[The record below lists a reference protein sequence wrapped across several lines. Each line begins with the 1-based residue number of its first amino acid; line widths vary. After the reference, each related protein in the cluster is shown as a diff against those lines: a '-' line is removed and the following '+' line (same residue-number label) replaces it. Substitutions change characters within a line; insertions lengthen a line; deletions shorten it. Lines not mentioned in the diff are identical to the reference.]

1 MARFKY
7 GLFYDFHTSTT
18 IPDVGA
24 NFDVEKFTDEVKS
37 CGVDF
42 LTCHARCNQGNAYY
56 DTSIGMRHPS
66 LKFDMFGDLA
76 KACRRKGIKLS
87 AYMNG
92 SLSDEELIA
101 HREWMTVFV
110 DGTMVRPKNGPWARV
125 ACYNSPY
132 RDHLRDMALE
142 LIRKYDVDGFF
153 FDCLCLFPCVC
164 EHCIKEMKEL
174 GYDYTNEES
183 ARKFSDFSV
192 ARLCRFLNDAI
203 RSEKPDAL
211 IYFNSRPFETIVD
224 MSSHL
229 ECECLTTTWGY
240 DYLYN
245 HAHYLRTVAG
255 PDKSVMNMNG
265 RFHDW
270 GDFGG
275 LRSEV
280 GLEYDLFY
288 GLANGMRPDV
298 GGHMHPRG
306 DIDMPVFDAIRNV
319 YKNIQQYDKWCDNA
333 VNQAEIGIVAGR
345 NSFGSVD
352 FNSATGSAV
361 RMLEEL
367 KYQFDLVTDF
377 VQWDSYKLLIF
388 PDTVEFTE
396 EIAKRVD
403 KFIRNGGKVL
413 ATARSG
419 MPAVNADVPEL
430 KGWPV
435 KYADPLPFNPLYFN
449 PAGDLAKGLPL
460 MPLSVYAGGV
470 TVKPVSDAS
479 VEMRVV
485 KPYSNI
491 GWDGLRANFY
501 TPPQCET
508 EYPFVVTS
516 TNVIYCSCEIFNGY
530 AKFAPHNL
538 RKLLANMI
546 GRLLPEPKLKAPSLP
561 SFARA
566 FVQTS
571 GNDELVHVLAYAPEI
586 RGRSNALEDR
596 GQLVNKEILLRL
608 DGRKVKSVYLAP
620 DKKRLEFSVEGKYCK
635 VTLPFV
641 EGYALAVFE
650 YC

>member
-1 MARFKY
+1 MAKFKY

-24 NFDVEKFTDEVKS
+24 NFDVDKFTDQVKA

-56 DTSIGMRHPS
+56 DTSIGTRHPS

-101 HREWMTVFV
+101 HRDWMTVFV
-110 DGTMVRPKNGPWARV
+110 DGSTVRPKNGPWARV

-132 RDHLRDMALE
+132 RDHLRNMVLE
-142 LIRKYDVDGFF
+142 LLRKYDVDGFF
-153 FDCLCLFPCVC
+153 FDCLMPFPCVC
-164 EHCIKEMKEL
+164 DHCIEEMKEL
-174 GYDYTNEES
+174 GYDYTNKES
-183 ARKFSDFSV
+183 ARKFSDVSV
-192 ARLCRFLNDAI
+192 ARLCNFLHDAI
-203 RSEKPDAL
+203 RNEKPDAL
-211 IYFNSRPFETIVD
+211 IYFNSRPFETIAD

-240 DYLYN
+240 DYLYT

-255 PDKSVMNMNG
+255 SDKSVMNMNG

-275 LRSEV
+275 LRSEI

-306 DIDMPVFDAIRNV
+306 DLDMPVFNAIRNV

-333 VNQAEIGIVAGR
+333 VNHAEIAVVTGR
-345 NSFGSVD
+345 NSSGSVD
-352 FNSATGSAV
+352 FNSPVESAV
-361 RMLEEL
+361 RLLDEL
-367 KYQFDLVTDF
+367 KYQFDLVSDF
-377 VQWDSYKLLIF
+377 IEWDSYKVLIF
-388 PDTVEFTE
+388 PDTVKFTK
-396 EIAKRVD
+396 EIAERVEQ
-403 KFIRNGGKVL
+403 FIKNGGKVL

-419 MPAVNADVPEL
+419 MPAGNAVVSEL
-430 KGWPV
+430 EGWPV
-435 KYADPLPFNPLYFN
+435 KYGDPLPVAPVFFN
-449 PAGDLAKGLPL
+449 PAGDFARDLPA
-460 MPLSVYAGGV
+460 MPLSVYAGGM
-470 TVKPVSDAS
+470 TVEPLPGTSI
-479 VEMRVV
+479 EMYVV

-491 GWDGLRANFY
+491 GWDGLRSNFY
-501 TPPQCET
+501 APPQCET
-508 EYPFVVTS
+508 EYPFIVANE
-516 TNVIYCSCEIFNGY
+516 NVIYCSCEIFSGY
-530 AKFAPHNL
+530 ARFAPHNL
-538 RKLLANMI
+538 RKLLGNMI
-546 GRLLPEPKLKAPSLP
+546 GRLLPEPKLKAPLLP

-571 GNDELVHVLAYAPEI
+571 GSDKLVHILAYAPEI
-586 RGRSNALEDR
+586 RGKSNALEDR
-596 GQLVNKEILLRL
+596 GQLVNKEIQIRL
-608 DGRKVKSVYLAP
+608 DGRKVKSAYLAP
-620 DKKRLEFSVEGKYCK
+620 GKTALDFTLDESYCSVAI
-635 VTLPFV
+635 PFV
-641 EGYALAVFE
+641 EGYALVVFE
-650 YC
+650 FC